1 MPFKLIQA
9 SYHLQKN
16 GLQPLKNILPYKSFE
31 MGFNPFLEEN
41 EFNSLGIIINKFI
54 QSVAEK

>member
-1 MPFKLIQA
+1 MPFQLIHTF
-9 SYHLQKN
+9 YHPHD
-16 GLQPLKNILPYKSFE
+16 GLQPLKNNLPYKSIE

-54 QSVAEK
+54 QSVAGK